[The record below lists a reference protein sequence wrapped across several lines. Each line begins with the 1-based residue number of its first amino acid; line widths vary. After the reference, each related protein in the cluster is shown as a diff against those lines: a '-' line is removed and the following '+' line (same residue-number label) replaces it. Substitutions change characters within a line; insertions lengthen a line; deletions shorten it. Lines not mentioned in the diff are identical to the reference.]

1 MFEKTAN
8 TVGLRSKILAA
19 TAIFAVFGLGQQAL
33 ADSGFYLGGSVGDA
47 TLAVTIV
54 DEAATGVFE
63 FDESDFAW
71 KAFAGYKFDLPIIKL
86 GIEGGYVDLGNP
98 EAVLLDST
106 AGLAV
111 TAWDAFGTA
120 GFGLGPVELFAKVGV
135 ISWDAKATLDGI
147 SEGGDDGTDPAYGI
161 GLSVAFSSLE
171 IRAEYELFDVS
182 DVDDLYMLSAGL
194 VWRF

>member
-1 MFEKTAN
+1 MFEITAKPADW
-8 TVGLRSKILAA
+8 RSKVLAT
-19 TAIFAVFGLGQQAL
+19 TAIFALFGLGQQAF
-33 ADSGFYLGGSVGDA
+33 ADSGFYIGGSVGDA
-47 TLAVTIV
+47 TLAIAVA
-54 DEAATGVFE
+54 DEEIGDIFD
-63 FDESDFAW
+63 FDESDLAW
-71 KAFAGYKFDLPIIKL
+71 KAFGGYKFDLPVIKL

-111 TAWDAFGTA
+111 TGWDAFGTA

-135 ISWDAKATLDGI
+135 VSWDAKATLDGI

-161 GLSVAFSSLE
+161 GLSVGFSSLE
-171 IRAEYELFDVS
+171 IRAEYEVFDIS

>member
-1 MFEKTAN
+1 MFEKTAS
-8 TVGLRSKILAA
+8 TVDFRSKILAA
-19 TAIFAVFGLGQQAL
+19 TAIFSLSGLGQLAL

-47 TLAVTIV
+47 TLAVAI
-54 DEAATGVFE
+54 EGEEIAEIFE

-71 KAFAGYKFDLPIIKL
+71 KAFAGYKFDLPVIKL
-86 GIEGGYVDLGNP
+86 GIEGGYVDLGSP

-106 AGLAV
+106 ASLAV

-147 SEGGDDGTDPAYGI
+147 SQGGDDGTDPAYGI
-161 GLSVAFSSLE
+161 GLSVGFSSLE

>member
-8 TVGLRSKILAA
+8 TVDLRSKILAA

-47 TLAVTIV
+47 TLAI
-54 DEAATGVFE
+54 AAAGEEIGDIFE

-71 KAFAGYKFDLPIIKL
+71 KAFAGYKFDLPVIKL

-98 EAVLLDST
+98 EAVLLDSEV
-106 AGLAV
+106 GLAV
-111 TAWDAFGTA
+111 TGWDAFGTA
-120 GFGLGPVELFAKVGV
+120 GFGLGPVELFGKIGV
-135 ISWDAKATLDGI
+135 VSWDAKATLDGI
-147 SEGGDDGTDPAYGI
+147 GEGGDDGTDAAYGI
-161 GLSVAFSSLE
+161 GLSVGFSSLE
-171 IRAEYELFDVS
+171 IRAEYEVFDIS